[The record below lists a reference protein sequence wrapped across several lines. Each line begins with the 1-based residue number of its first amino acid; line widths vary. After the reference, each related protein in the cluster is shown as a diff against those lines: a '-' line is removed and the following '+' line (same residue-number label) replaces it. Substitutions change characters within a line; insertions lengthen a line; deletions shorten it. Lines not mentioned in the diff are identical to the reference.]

1 MNRVFLVSCVAGK
14 RAKPTPAAEL
24 YTSAWFIK
32 TRELVEASGEPWFI
46 LSAEHGLLA
55 PDMVI
60 APYERTLNT
69 MSASERRE
77 WARRV
82 QQQMEESLPKADE
95 VVVLAGNRYR
105 ENLMTY
111 LRKRFSTVTVPMEGL
126 TIGRQLSWLD
136 NAKTL

>member
-1 MNRVFLVSCVAGK
+1 MGRVFLVSCVAGK
-14 RAKPTPAAEL
+14 RSEPTPAAEL

-32 TRELVEASGEPWFI
+32 ARELVEASGEPWFI

-55 PDMVI
+55 PDQVI

-69 MSASERRE
+69 ISASERRD
-77 WARRV
+77 WGQRV
-82 QQQMEESLPKADE
+82 QQQIEARPINADE

-105 ENLMTY
+105 ANLMPY
-111 LRKRFSTVTVPMEGL
+111 LRKRFSKVTVPMEGL

-136 NAKTL
+136 NAETL